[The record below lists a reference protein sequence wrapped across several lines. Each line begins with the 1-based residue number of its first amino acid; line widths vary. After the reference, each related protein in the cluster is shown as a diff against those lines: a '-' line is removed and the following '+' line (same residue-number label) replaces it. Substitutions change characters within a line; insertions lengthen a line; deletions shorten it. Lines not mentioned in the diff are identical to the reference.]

1 MPEKLNRTNL
11 AVRSGM
17 PPTVCSIVPELPM
30 DFVVSYPKSGNYWI
44 RLVAAA
50 YGTEVAPEDLVQLKS
65 GDLAELKLTDID
77 VRHYQ
82 SVSPVPVSDIGFT
95 GQVRLRPAAMF
106 LLVQDA
112 ALLESRGPLLVQSH
126 HISAQVNGITLWHSE
141 WADRVVNPVR
151 DPREICCSHAA
162 HFGNS
167 YEETAQLMA
176 DPNARTGP
184 GETPDLQWFTSTWST
199 HVRSWLTEDDI
210 PVHTVRYEDLKAD
223 PVGEFYDVF
232 DFLGVSDLDVEVL
245 EDAVATTRFDRL
257 QKAEKE
263 QGAPAAAPDQEQ
275 FFRSGQ
281 TDGWKQELPVEVA
294 RKIEEDHG
302 EMMEKLGYL

>member
-1 MPEKLNRTNL
+1 
-11 AVRSGM
+11 
-17 PPTVCSIVPELPM
+17 M
-30 DFVVSYPKSGNYWI
+30 DFVVSYPKSGNNWN

-65 GDLAELKLTDID
+65 GDRAELNLTDID
-77 VRHYQ
+77 TKYSQ
-82 SVSPVPVSDIGFT
+82 SVSPISISEVGFAT
-95 GQVRLRPAAMF
+95 QVRLRPAAMLF
-106 LLVQDA
+106 LAGDV
-112 ALLESRGPLLVQSH
+112 ALLDDREPLLIQSH
-126 HISAQVNGITLWHSE
+126 HINARINDIPLWHSE

-167 YEETAQLMA
+167 YEETAQFMA
-176 DPNARTGP
+176 NPNARTGP
-184 GETPDLQWFTSTWST
+184 GESPDLRWFTSTWSA
-199 HVRSWLTEDDI
+199 HVQSWLTEDDI